1 MFHTG
6 RLIGDVLAFIGA
18 VLMIA
23 GLLLLMAQ
31 YLVWLKTDVWHQIN
45 IRTVFDAMSVSMP
58 QALDTVL
65 ELPLG
70 VAMFTVGLVFIW
82 IAAEVYERLAR
93 SLRGKTKV

>member
-1 MFHTG
+1 
-6 RLIGDVLAFIGA
+6 
-18 VLMIA
+18 
-23 GLLLLMAQ
+23 
-31 YLVWLKTDVWHQIN
+31 
-45 IRTVFDAMSVSMP
+45 MSVSTP
-58 QALDTVL
+58 HALDTVL

>member
-1 MFHTG
+1 
-6 RLIGDVLAFIGA
+6 
-18 VLMIA
+18 
-23 GLLLLMAQ
+23 
-31 YLVWLKTDVWHQIN
+31 
-45 IRTVFDAMSVSMP
+45 MSVSTP

-93 SLRGKTKV
+93 SLRGKQRFNCCSEVSPAAFMCRLASGTRLLVVATVAAVCNIRRNPVAPHLC